1 MSSGKTLIDHAS
13 NPVKSKLINGST
25 GSATGYGDLEDYIME
40 LQSRSL
46 QNGSS
51 ENDKNGINIGNSVNS
66 VINGETNV
74 DPTELLLQLA
84 QKEKDLILAAEL
96 GKALLERNEQLTR
109 ANERITEEYSHKL
122 EQIDAMFKQREVTSF
137 SKILFVLMNVHLQP
151 VV

>member
-1 MSSGKTLIDHAS
+1 MSSGKTLIDHA
-13 NPVKSKLINGST
+13 NVPVKSKLINGST
-25 GSATGYGDLEDYIME
+25 GSATGYGDLEDYIIE
-40 LQSRSL
+40 LQSRS

-51 ENDKNGINIGNSVNS
+51 ENDKNGINISNSVNS

-122 EQIDAMFKQREVTSF
+122 EVRLDYLIS
-137 SKILFVLMNVHLQP
+137 LFLTINP
-151 VV
+151 